1 MNSKT
6 KNILKYWRNTLA
18 DAARVEIE
26 LKKVIHLSDA
36 KIDFEKGAVD
46 PQQAWQLITN
56 QENKINGAKGIESK
70 EHEGWERLDQIPVL
84 ISMFTVTPIPEFVVS
99 LPSVLASQQITL
111 RLTNRL
117 HQLAC
122 KGFTPSGMIRYLS
135 IPSPMLGAHIVFMP
149 AAGEVLN

>member
-70 EHEGWERLDQIPVL
+70 EHEGWERLNFNVYCNTDSGVC
-84 ISMFTVTPIPEFVVS
+84 S
-99 LPSVLASQQITL
+99 LASFGACFTA
-111 RLTNRL
+111 N
-117 HQLAC
+117 HLA
-122 KGFTPSGMIRYLS
+122 TY
-135 IPSPMLGAHIVFMP
+135 
-149 AAGEVLN
+149 